1 MFSSYVVIATLVMIM
16 TVVMT
21 YVLQLV
27 ESWVR

>member
-1 MFSSYVVIATLVMIM
+1 MFSSYVVIASLVMIM